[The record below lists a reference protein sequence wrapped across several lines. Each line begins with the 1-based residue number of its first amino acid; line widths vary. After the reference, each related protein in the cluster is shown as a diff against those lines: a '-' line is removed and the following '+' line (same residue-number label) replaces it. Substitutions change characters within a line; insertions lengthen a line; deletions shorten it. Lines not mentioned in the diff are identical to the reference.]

1 MFHGKEEFDPSNGN
15 AVLGKEGSGVILEF
29 IVRRTM
35 VSSAH
40 FLLRALANPLK
51 PYLDLET

>member
-35 VSSAH
+35 AKQNTSPE
-40 FLLRALANPLK
+40 FLEVQPRS
-51 PYLDLET
+51 